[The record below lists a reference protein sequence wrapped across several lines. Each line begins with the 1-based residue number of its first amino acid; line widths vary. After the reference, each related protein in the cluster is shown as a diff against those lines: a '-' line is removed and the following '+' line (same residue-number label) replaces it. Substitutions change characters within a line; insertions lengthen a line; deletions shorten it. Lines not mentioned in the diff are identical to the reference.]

1 MRDRHS
7 HWILPLIRPNANLL
21 ALTATLLLSC
31 QGELGEPSGGSGGPP
46 VEPPITPT
54 CDPTA
59 DPIRRLT
66 SVEYANSV
74 AALLPGVTLP
84 TQQPVEDERIH
95 GFLGQA
101 DGQAVSALGVQR
113 YEELA
118 EAAGLA
124 ASVALES
131 WASCTE
137 PTVAC
142 AQEIATTFGA
152 AAYRRPLSAEEA
164 EALEEYAADTFD
176 EFGFESSV
184 ALTVHALLESPFFLY
199 RPELGTGDGLAT
211 TPLTDYEMASRLSY
225 FFLDTSPDDAL
236 LAAAAEGRLSSD
248 DDLRQE
254 VERLLTDPRAR
265 PILTGFFAEWLRL
278 YKIDELGLDPGAFPE
293 FTEELRVDLAESAR
307 LYLERALWED
317 DAWESLMQGHYGF
330 VNDRLAPIFGVPAPG
345 TDELILVELPPGE
358 RSGILTQPGLLAST
372 SHGIAHSSI
381 YRGVTVLE
389 KVLCNDIPAPPP
401 GILDNLEE
409 IPVEPG
415 EVCTERDRVAK
426 THSAGEG
433 CMSCHQ
439 SIDSV
444 GFSYE
449 HYDALGRYRT
459 EENGCMVDASTVIDV
474 GDIGEVSNAVDLA
487 EALATNQR
495 PKTCMTKHL
504 FRFASGRREALGDTC
519 TIDAVTEALDASG
532 GSLQDAMVELVLSPA
547 FRRRPTLPGEGN

>member
-1 MRDRHS
+1 MR
-7 HWILPLIRPNANLL
+7 
-21 ALTATLLLSC
+21 TARVLVAAAVLSC
-31 QGELGEPSGGSGGPP
+31 QGQLGEPAGGSGGPP
-46 VEPPITPT
+46 VEPPVDPA
-54 CDPTA
+54 CNPTA

-66 SVEYANSV
+66 SVEYANTV

-124 ASVALES
+124 ASAALAS
-131 WASCTE
+131 WAPCTE
-137 PTVAC
+137 ATVTC
-142 AQEIATTFGA
+142 TQEIATSFGA
-152 AAYRRPLSAEEA
+152 KAYRRPLEAEETA
-164 EALEEYAADTFD
+164 ALEAYAAANFE

-199 RPELGTGDGLAT
+199 RPELGTGDGVGT

-225 FFLDTSPDDAL
+225 FFLDGPPDDAL

-248 DDLRQE
+248 DELRQE
-254 VERLLTDPRAR
+254 VLRLLTDARAR

-293 FTEELRVDLAESAR
+293 FTEELRQDLAESAR
-307 LYLERALWED
+307 LYLERALWDD
-317 DAWESLMQGHYGF
+317 DAWESLMRGHYGF

-345 TDELILVELPPGE
+345 TDELVLVELPPGQ
-358 RSGILTQPGLLAST
+358 RSGVLTQPGLLAST

-389 KVLCNDIPAPPP
+389 KILCNDIPAPPP
-401 GILDNLEE
+401 GILDDLEE
-409 IPVEPG
+409 LPVDPA

-444 GFSYE
+444 GFTYE

-459 EENGCMVDASTVIDV
+459 EENGCAVDASTVIEV
-474 GDIGEVSNAVDLA
+474 GDIGEVSDAVELA
-487 EALATNQR
+487 DALATNER

-504 FRFASGRREALGDTC
+504 FRFASGREEVEGDTC

-532 GSLQDAMVELVLSPA
+532 GSLQEAMVELVLSPA
-547 FRRRPTLPGEGN
+547 FRRRPILPGEGT